1 MVVTR
6 STADSTRS
14 STRLAASEDCDY
26 DFTSRRR
33 PTARANAGTR
43 TARSSGSAAQLS
55 RVLVPAQAKQR
66 RARKRAKRKASK
78 QAAGQVKKRQRS
90 GLKPKAPQARRKR
103 APPRLSKAPQRSEAN
118 AHIRSKSLPRPWT
131 MSWSSAAPRTSPSG
145 TKLCCRGVPKRL
157 QSGASHRTL
166 WLAASK
172 PPWHGARSSTK
183 SVGRSSCSMRW
194 STRLLKTGSRGA
206 ERRSPGARIRSSS
219 GARCVLPSPC
229 ACLSC
234 ILPLRTWRVCVCA
247 RCLSCAPCPVV
258 PLRVFLLCVVLV
270 SSAGRCS
277 RCWS

>member
-6 STADSTRS
+6 STADSTRG

-103 APPRLSKAPQRSEAN
+103 ASSTALKEARQTRISGRKACPGLGQCPGAVPRRGPHRVEQN
-118 AHIRSKSLPRPWT
+118 Y
-131 MSWSSAAPRTSPSG
+131 AAVV
-145 TKLCCRGVPKRL
+145 C
-157 QSGASHRTL
+157 QSGCRVVRPTEHSGWPRQNRPGTGRGRVRKA
-166 WLAASK
+166 WAEVLAQCG
-172 PPWHGARSSTK
+172 GAQ
-183 SVGRSSCSMRW
+183 
-194 STRLLKTGSRGA
+194 GS
-206 ERRSPGARIRSSS
+206 
-219 GARCVLPSPC
+219 
-229 ACLSC
+229 
-234 ILPLRTWRVCVCA
+234 
-247 RCLSCAPCPVV
+247 
-258 PLRVFLLCVVLV
+258 
-270 SSAGRCS
+270 
-277 RCWS
+277 